1 MENRLK
7 TPLTRTF
14 AVFGIIA
21 LAGLAGCAGS
31 AASSSADAGA
41 GPGVEFGASPEEYK
55 EALADMDP
63 VTLTYQPGAQ
73 SGQGHTGEAEQLF
86 IESVDEMS
94 GGKITL
100 EPVWGQAVA
109 SFDDVTEAVA
119 DGRIDIGVEIPIYTP
134 SKYEAV
140 NELINLAPST
150 PASPYVTEV
159 STTAAMMD
167 VAWDTPEIID
177 TYESMGASVL
187 RPVMF
192 ETSNALM
199 CTEPVTELDDFKGKQ
214 IRVGSASDFA
224 IVESLGASPV
234 SMQFVEAYEA
244 LQRNTIDCTLGG
256 LRIGSEYG
264 FLAVAPHV
272 TLPNDAAWGRSPTAV
287 VAGPGYSNLP
297 LAAQQVVFDA
307 YAQSNAR
314 SLEASVA
321 FTADAV
327 GMIEENGGDIARL
340 EGDAND
346 ALSGAIDGLR
356 EATAES
362 TALDGED
369 VAARLDEAYDKW
381 LTIAEEE
388 GHEDSGDYFEF
399 AHDFASDPV
408 DLSTFGE
415 RLFEE
420 VYLPHRPS

>member
-1 MENRLK
+1 MQK
-7 TPLTRTF
+7 TFVPRKF
-14 AVFGIIA
+14 AILSVVALIA
-21 LAGLAGCAGS
+21 LVGCADSAGS
-31 AASSSADAGA
+31 AGADSGS
-41 GPGVEFGASPEEYK
+41 GPGVEFGASPEEYQ
-55 EALADMDP
+55 EALGDMEP

-73 SGQGHTGEAEQLF
+73 SSQGYTGEAEERF
-86 IESVDEMS
+86 IEQVAEMS
-94 GGKITL
+94 GGKVTL

-109 SFDDVTEAVA
+109 AFDEVTEAAA

-140 NELINLAPST
+140 NELINLAPGP

-159 STTAAMMD
+159 STTAAMME
-167 VAWDTPEIID
+167 VAWNTPEIMEN
-177 TYESMGASVL
+177 YEAMGVSVL

-199 CTEPVTELDDFKGKQ
+199 CTEPVTSHDDFAGKQ
-214 IRVGSASDFA
+214 IRVGSAADLA
-224 IVESLGASPV
+224 IVEDMGASPV

-256 LRIGSEYG
+256 MRIGAEYG
-264 FLAVAPHV
+264 FLEVAPPV

-287 VAGPGYSNLP
+287 VAGPGYQNLP

-307 YAQSNAR
+307 YAQGNAR

-321 FTADAV
+321 FSADAV
-327 GMIEENGGDIARL
+327 EMVGQNGGEIRRL
-340 EGDAND
+340 EGDAEETL
-346 ALSGAIDGLR
+346 AGAIDGLR
-356 EATAES
+356 EETADS
-362 TALDGED
+362 DALDGED
-369 VAARLDEAYDKW
+369 AAARLDDAYDTW

-388 GHEDSGDYFEF
+388 GHEDTGDYVGF
-399 AHDFASDPV
+399 AEDFATEPV